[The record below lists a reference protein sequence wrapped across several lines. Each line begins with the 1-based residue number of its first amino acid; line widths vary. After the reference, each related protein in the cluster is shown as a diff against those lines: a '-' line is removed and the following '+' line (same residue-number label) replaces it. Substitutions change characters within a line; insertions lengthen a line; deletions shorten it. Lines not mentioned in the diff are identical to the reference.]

1 MFVVFS
7 LGIDLEVGVILSLI
21 RLLRNL
27 WSDACTLSPG
37 WCNTLFPLLDDL
49 FSKFGL
55 LTQYSADAAHTE
67 NDYSA
72 YYTSNDED
80 RCKIVIFLLYK
91 SELKISSMLM
101 HDFSLTYDNGFNLIT
116 NYLFYIVSA
125 WLIVDIVEFKWKSS
139 SLTYCMINWHPDRK
153 WKAYF
158 DNFVDEIVNFLA
170 LCCLKVVSHHEV
182 NFGAGNTVNKFDN

>member
-27 WSDACTLSPG
+27 GSDACTLSPG

-49 FSKFGL
+49 FSQFGL

-80 RCKIVIFLLYK
+80 RCKIVIFLLYI
-91 SELKISSMLM
+91 SEIKISSVFMR
-101 HDFSLTYDNGFNLIT
+101 DFSLTYDNSFNFIAD
-116 NYLFYIVSA
+116 NLFYIVFT
-125 WLIVDIVEFKWKSS
+125 WLIIDIVEFK
-139 SLTYCMINWHPDRK
+139 
-153 WKAYF
+153 
-158 DNFVDEIVNFLA
+158 
-170 LCCLKVVSHHEV
+170 
-182 NFGAGNTVNKFDN
+182 